1 MKFVDSKSIPSYN
14 IEGVD
19 LLIIFGQKYGDY
31 CLPGKGDSM
40 IDVGMQDA
48 DMAFL
53 AKDFDME
60 DG

>member
-1 MKFVDSKSIPSYN
+1 M
-14 IEGVD
+14 
-19 LLIIFGQKYGDY
+19 IIFGQKYGDY
-31 CLPGKGDSM
+31 CLPAKGDSM
-40 IDVGMQDA
+40 IDVRMQDA